1 MTHLKN
7 LENFIGKTL
16 SFGGIVTNVQYR
28 TGKTGK
34 DWAMFTLEGY
44 DESQDFRIFNEDYLK
59 FRHFLVNNQ
68 FVYFKI
74 SVKDGWV
81 NRETGKK
88 SEPQISFQDAKLL
101 ADVLPTF
108 AKKLSVLLNIEDLQ
122 PNLIQNLNAVFKANE
137 GINQVTFEVMEIEKI
152 TIKAESIS
160 VKEVLPMENE
170 RDIDID
176 NLDIETEVEEEEITQ
191 QETKEIDQFKVVNSL
206 VMPSKK
212 LKVKISN
219 ELLNE
224 LERLQVN
231 FKLN

>member
-1 MTHLKN
+1 M
-7 LENFIGKTL
+7 
-16 SFGGIVTNVQYR
+16 
-28 TGKTGK
+28 
-34 DWAMFTLEGY
+34 
-44 DESQDFRIFNEDYLK
+44 
-59 FRHFLVNNQ
+59 
-68 FVYFKI
+68 
-74 SVKDGWV
+74 KDGWV

-152 TIKAESIS
+152 TTKAESIS
-160 VKEVLPMENE
+160 VKEILPMENE

-191 QETKEIDQFKVVNSL
+191 QETKEIEQFKVVNSL
-206 VMPSKK
+206 VMPSRK

-224 LERLQVN
+224 LDRLQVN